1 MWNSSSSSFVLHDLI
16 LKCAVQLFYT
26 RSFNLHDDSSW
37 LNLDCAF
44 LQEYHR
50 SYLVSFS
57 GYHIVRLTCRQGHL
71 KTLSGPHA
79 LTIPYRKKTIVHFPE
94 SVPSWQT
101 SVLFVPLLA
110 VLSLTIWCRWCL
122 PSLSNIYISFITNES
137 HMEEYFETMQT
148 LSFSKTIII
157 IIFWMRG
164 YVLMSAGTHRSQRCQ
179 GPLEL

>member
-122 PSLSNIYISFITNES
+122 PSLSNIYIYFLYNKWES
-137 HMEEYFETMQT
+137 HGRILWDYANSLFFKDNNYYYFLDEGVCAHEC
-148 LSFSKTIII
+148 
-157 IIFWMRG
+157 R
-164 YVLMSAGTHRSQRCQ
+164 Y
-179 GPLEL
+179 P